1 MFLSKDPTNKA
12 KALEIFWKEVE
23 NLTGINTARE
33 RVEIDGKF
41 LRKIHDLKK
50 GGGGSFL
57 FLNL

>member
-1 MFLSKDPTNKA
+1 LFLSKDPTNKA

-41 LRKIHDLKK
+41 FKKKTRFKKK
-50 GGGGSFL
+50 GRGGFL